1 MIGGWLVGVYLV
13 IGYVLMP
20 LVWVGRVGISALWL
34 YVFYLVS
41 CLLEV
46 SVGRCGFNSVVMH
59 GSLCL
64 CTCWCC

>member
-1 MIGGWLVGVYLV
+1 MFTWLLV
-13 IGYVLMP
+13 MFDAFGLG
-20 LVWVGRVGISALWL
+20 GRVGISVLWL

-64 CTCWCC
+64 CACWCC